1 MTQSGS
7 AEQRREPLS
16 GLVER
21 VTFHSA
27 ETGFCV
33 LRVKVRGHRDLVTV
47 LGAAAEVHAG
57 EHIQA
62 SGEWQQHREH
72 GQQFR
77 ASFLQLVPPSSL
89 EGIRR
94 YLGSGLIKGIG
105 PHFADRLV
113 NAFGESVFDVIEC
126 TPERLLEVDG
136 IGKTRLQRIT
146 SGWADQKAIRE
157 IMVFLQ
163 SHGVGT
169 SRAVRIFKTYGAD
182 AIPLVKENPYR
193 LARDIRGIGF
203 ITADQI
209 AQKLGIP
216 KTSMLRARAG
226 ISYALL
232 QAIEN
237 GDCGLPET
245 ELLTL
250 AQKLLE
256 IGLDLLAEA
265 LALELAA
272 GTVVADTVG
281 DQPCVFLPHLR
292 HAEDAIAIAIRSLQ
306 AGRPSWPSID
316 AGKAID
322 WVEARLGVKLAAGQ
336 RDAVTRALASKLLII
351 TGGPGVGKTTIIRAI
366 LTILRAKGVTPLLAA
381 PTGRAAKR
389 LAETTGLEA
398 KTIHRLLE
406 YDPKGGGF
414 LKCKELPLECD
425 LLVLDETSMID
436 VPLMASVLK
445 ALPDTAA
452 LLIVG
457 DVDQLPSVG
466 PGQVLADLIGCGRLP
481 VARLTEIFRQASASR
496 IIVNAHRVNAGTMP
510 DLAAPDGDSDFY
522 FVEVADAEDAAAKIV
537 KVVAERIPARFG
549 LDPISDVQVL
559 CPMNRG
565 AAGARALNLAL
576 QTALNA
582 ASGAAAVERFG
593 FTYRI
598 GDKVM
603 QVENNYDREVF
614 NGDIGFI
621 TNVAHDEGVVTVNIA
636 GRLVVYPFG
645 ELDELV
651 LAYATTIHK
660 SQGSEYPAVVIPVS
674 TQHYAMLQRNLL
686 YTGMT
691 RGKRLVVLIG
701 QRKAIAITVRGIQG
715 RRRWSKLRELL
726 GLEDTVLGNRQPNR
740 AMNARSSAD
749 GW

>member
-1 MTQSGS
+1 MAERGS
-7 AEQRREPLS
+7 VDHSREPLS
-16 GLVER
+16 GIVER

-47 LGAAAEVHAG
+47 LGSAAEVHAG

-62 SGEWQQHREH
+62 SGQWQQHREH
-72 GQQFR
+72 GLQFR
-77 ASFLQLVPPSSL
+77 ASFLQVVPPSSL

-113 NAFGESVFDVIEC
+113 KAFGEGVFDVIEHA
-126 TPERLLEVDG
+126 PERLLEVDG
-136 IGKTRLQRIT
+136 IGNTRLQGIT
-146 SGWADQKAIRE
+146 TGWAEQKAIRE

-163 SHGVGT
+163 GHGVGT

-216 KTSMLRARAG
+216 KTSIMRARAG
-226 ISYALL
+226 ITYALL
-232 QAIEN
+232 QAVEN
-237 GDCGLPET
+237 GDCGLPEA

-256 IGLDLLAEA
+256 IERGLLADA
-265 LALELAA
+265 LALELA
-272 GTVVADTVG
+272 GGSVVADTVN
-281 DQPCVFLPHLR
+281 DESCVFLPHLR
-292 HAEDAIAIAIRSLQ
+292 HAEDAIAMAIRDLH
-306 AGRPSWPSID
+306 AGRPPWPAID
-316 AGKAID
+316 AVKAID
-322 WVEARLGVKLAAGQ
+322 WVEARLGVRLAPGQ
-336 RDAVTRALASKLLII
+336 RDAVSKALSSKILIV
-351 TGGPGVGKTTIIRAI
+351 TGGPGVGKTTIIRGI

-389 LAETTGLEA
+389 LSETTGLEA

-406 YDPKGGGF
+406 FDPKGGGF
-414 LKCKELPLECD
+414 VRCEDLPLECD

-436 VPLMASVLK
+436 VPLMAFVLK
-445 ALPDTAA
+445 ALPHTAA

-466 PGQVLADLIGCGRLP
+466 PGQVLADLIGSGQLP

-496 IIVNAHRVNAGTMP
+496 IIVNAHRVNAGAMP
-510 DLAAPDGDSDFY
+510 DFAAPDGDSDFY
-522 FVEVADAEDAAAKIV
+522 FVEAADAEDAANKIV
-537 KVVAERIPARFG
+537 KVVADRIPARFG
-549 LDPISDVQVL
+549 LAPIRDVQVL

-565 AAGARALNLAL
+565 AAGARAINLAL
-576 QTALNA
+576 QAALN
-582 ASGAAAVERFG
+582 SGENGAAVERFG

-621 TNVAHDEGVVTVNIA
+621 AKVDHDEGEVTIDID
-636 GRLVVYPFG
+636 GRAVVYPFG
-645 ELDELV
+645 ELDEVV

-660 SQGSEYPAVVIPVS
+660 SQGSEYPAVVIPVA

-691 RGKRLVVLIG
+691 RGKRLVVLVG
-701 QRKAIAITVRGIQG
+701 QRKAVAIAVRGTQG

-726 GLEDTVLGNRQPNR
+726 ALNDRPSLAE
-740 AMNARSSAD
+740 RSSE
-749 GW
+749 GR

>member
-1 MTQSGS
+1 M
-7 AEQRREPLS
+7 AERGAVDHSREPLS

-47 LGAAAEVHAG
+47 LGSAAEVHAG
-57 EHIQA
+57 AHIQA
-62 SGEWQQHREH
+62 SGQWQQHREH
-72 GQQFR
+72 GLQFR
-77 ASFLQLVPPSSL
+77 ASVLQIVPPSSI

-105 PHFADRLV
+105 RHFADRLV
-113 NAFGESVFDVIEC
+113 KAFGEGVFDVIER

-146 SGWADQKAIRE
+146 SGWAEQKAIRE

-203 ITADQI
+203 VTADQI

-216 KTSMLRARAG
+216 KTSIMRARAG

-232 QAIEN
+232 QAVEN
-237 GDCGLPET
+237 GDCGLPEG

-256 IGLDLLAEA
+256 VERGLLAEA
-265 LALELAA
+265 LALELA
-272 GTVVADTVG
+272 GGSLVADTVN
-281 DQPCVFLPHLR
+281 DQPCVFLPYLR
-292 HAEDAIAIAIRSLQ
+292 HAEDAVATAIRHLQ
-306 AGRPSWPSID
+306 VGRPPWPAID
-316 AGKAID
+316 PEKAID
-322 WVEARLGVKLAAGQ
+322 WVGTRLGVTLAEGQ
-336 RDAVTRALASKLLII
+336 RDAVVKALSSKVLIV

-366 LTILRAKGVTPLLAA
+366 LTILRAKGVLPLLAA

-389 LAETTGLEA
+389 LAESTGREA
-398 KTIHRLLE
+398 TTIHRLLE
-406 YDPKGGGF
+406 FDPKGGGF
-414 LKCKELPLECD
+414 IRCKELPLECD

-436 VPLMASVLK
+436 VLLMASALK
-445 ALPDTAA
+445 ALPQTAA

-466 PGQVLADLIGCGRLP
+466 PGQVLADLIGSAQLP

-496 IIVNAHRVNAGTMP
+496 IIVNAHRVNAGSMP
-510 DLAAPDGDSDFY
+510 ELAAPEGDSDFY
-522 FVEVADAEDAAAKIV
+522 FVEAADADDAANKII
-537 KVVAERIPARFG
+537 KVVADRIPARFG
-549 LDPISDVQVL
+549 LDPIRDVQVL

-576 QTALNA
+576 QGALNA
-582 ASGAAAVERFG
+582 GGSGTAVERFG
-593 FTYRI
+593 FTYRV

-603 QVENNYDREVF
+603 QIENNYDREVF

-621 TNVAHDEGVVTVNIA
+621 AKIDHDEGEVTIDID
-636 GRLVVYPFG
+636 GRTLVYPFA
-645 ELDELV
+645 ELDEVV

-660 SQGSEYPAVVIPVS
+660 SQGSEYPAIVMPVV

-691 RGKRLVVLIG
+691 RGKRLVVLVG
-701 QRKAIAITVRGIQG
+701 QRKAVAIAVRGTQG

-726 GLEDTVLGNRQPNR
+726 AFEDTVAVSQ
-740 AMNARSSAD
+740 AAK
-749 GW
+749 

>member
-1 MTQSGS
+1 M
-7 AEQRREPLS
+7 AETGAVDHSREPLS

-27 ETGFCV
+27 QTGFCV

-47 LGAAAEVHAG
+47 LGSAAEVHAG

-62 SGEWQQHREH
+62 SGQWQQHREH
-72 GQQFR
+72 GLQFR
-77 ASFLQLVPPSSL
+77 ASFLQVVPPSSI

-113 NAFGESVFDVIEC
+113 KAFGEGVFDVIERAP
-126 TPERLLEVDG
+126 TRLLEVEG

-146 SGWADQKAIRE
+146 SGWAEQKAIRE

-193 LARDIRGIGF
+193 LARDILGIGF

-209 AQKLGIP
+209 AQRLAIP
-216 KTSMLRARAG
+216 KTSMMRARAG

-232 QAIEN
+232 QAIEK
-237 GDCGLPET
+237 GDCGLPEA
-245 ELLTL
+245 ELLKL
-250 AQKLLE
+250 AQKLLDVE
-256 IGLDLLAEA
+256 QRLLAEA
-265 LALELAA
+265 LTLELTA
-272 GTVVADTVG
+272 GNVVADTVSG
-281 DQPCVFLPHLR
+281 QACVFLPHLR
-292 HAEDAIAIAIRSLQ
+292 LAEAAIATAIRHLQ
-306 AGRPSWPSID
+306 IGRPPWPAID
-316 AGKAID
+316 AEKAID
-322 WVEARLGVKLAAGQ
+322 WVEARLGVTLAPGQ
-336 RDAVTRALASKLLII
+336 RDAVAKALSSKILIV

-366 LTILRAKGVTPLLAA
+366 LTILRAKGVLPLLAA

-389 LAETTGLEA
+389 LAESTGREA
-398 KTIHRLLE
+398 TTIHRLLE
-406 YDPKGGGF
+406 FDPKGGGF
-414 LKCKELPLECD
+414 VRCKQLPLECD

-445 ALPDTAA
+445 ALPQTAA

-466 PGQVLADLIGCGRLP
+466 PGQVLADLIGSGQLP
-481 VARLTEIFRQASASR
+481 VARLTEIFRQATASR
-496 IIVNAHRVNAGTMP
+496 IVVNAHRVNAGTMP
-510 DLAAPDGDSDFY
+510 ELAAPEGDSDFY
-522 FVEVADAEDAAAKIV
+522 FVETVDAEDAANKIV
-537 KVVAERIPARFG
+537 KVADRITARFG
-549 LDPISDVQVL
+549 LDPIRDVQVL

-576 QTALNA
+576 QEALNA
-582 ASGAAAVERFG
+582 GEIRTAVERFG
-593 FTYRI
+593 FAYRI

-603 QVENNYDREVF
+603 QIVNNYDREVF

-621 TNVAHDEGVVTVNIA
+621 SKIDHDEGEVTIDID
-636 GRLVVYPFG
+636 GRMVVYPFA
-645 ELDELV
+645 ELDEMV

-660 SQGSEYPAVVIPVS
+660 SQGSEYPAVVIPVV

-691 RGKRLVVLIG
+691 RGKRLVVLVG
-701 QRKAIAITVRGIQG
+701 QRKAVAIAVRGTQG

-726 GLEDTVLGNRQPNR
+726 VF
-740 AMNARSSAD
+740 D
-749 GW
+749 GSNERR

>member
-1 MTQSGS
+1 MAGRGAGDHS
-7 AEQRREPLS
+7 REPLS

-27 ETGFCV
+27 NTGFCV
-33 LRVKVRGHRDLVTV
+33 LRVNVRGHRDLITV
-47 LGAAAEVHAG
+47 LGSAPEVHAG

-62 SGEWQQHREH
+62 SGQWQQHREH
-72 GQQFR
+72 GLQFR
-77 ASFLQLVPPSSL
+77 ASFLQVVPPSSI

-105 PHFADRLV
+105 RHFAGQLV
-113 NAFGESVFDVIEC
+113 KRFGERVFEVIEH
-126 TPERLLEVDG
+126 TPERLLEVEG

-146 SGWADQKAIRE
+146 SGWAEQKAIRE

-209 AQKLGIP
+209 AQKLGVP
-216 KTSMLRARAG
+216 KTSIMRARAG
-226 ISYALL
+226 ITYALL

-237 GDCGLPET
+237 GDCGLPEA

-256 IGLDLLAEA
+256 VERELLAQA
-265 LALELAA
+265 LALELAV
-272 GTVVADTVG
+272 GTVVADNVNE
-281 DQPCVFLPHLR
+281 QSCVFLPHLR
-292 HAEDAIAIAIRSLQ
+292 HAEEAIALAIQHLQ
-306 AGRPSWPSID
+306 TGRPPWSAID
-316 AGKAID
+316 AEKAIG
-322 WVEARLGVKLAAGQ
+322 WVEARLGVKLAPGQ
-336 RDAVTRALASKLLII
+336 RDGVSRALSAKILIV
-351 TGGPGVGKTTIIRAI
+351 TGGPGVGKTTIIRSI
-366 LTILRAKGVTPLLAA
+366 LAILRAKGVTPLLAA

-406 YDPKGGGF
+406 FDPRGGGF
-414 LKCKELPLECD
+414 VRCKEFPLECD

-436 VPLMASVLK
+436 VLLMASVLY
-445 ALPDTAA
+445 ALPPTAA

-466 PGQVLADLIGCGRLP
+466 PGQVLADLIGSGKLP

-496 IIVNAHRVNAGTMP
+496 IIVNAHRVNAGAMP
-510 DLAAPDGDSDFY
+510 ELSAPDGDSDFY
-522 FVEVADAEDAAAKIV
+522 FVEAADAEDAAAKIV
-537 KVVAERIPARFG
+537 KVVADRIPARFG
-549 LDPISDVQVL
+549 LDPIRDVQVL

-565 AAGARALNLAL
+565 AGGARALNLAL
-576 QTALNA
+576 QAALNA
-582 ASGAAAVERFG
+582 ANGQPAVERFG

-621 TNVAHDEGVVTVNIA
+621 AKIDHDEGEVTIQMD
-636 GRLVVYPFG
+636 GRPVAYPLG
-645 ELDELV
+645 EMDEVV

-660 SQGSEYPAVVIPVS
+660 SQGSEYPAVVIPVV

-691 RGKRLVVLIG
+691 RGKRLVVLVG
-701 QRKAIAITVRGIQG
+701 QRKAVAIAVRGTQG
-715 RRRWSKLRELL
+715 RRRWSKLQELL
-726 GLEDTVLGNRQPNR
+726 AFDAAALASR
-740 AMNARSSAD
+740 AVR
-749 GW
+749 